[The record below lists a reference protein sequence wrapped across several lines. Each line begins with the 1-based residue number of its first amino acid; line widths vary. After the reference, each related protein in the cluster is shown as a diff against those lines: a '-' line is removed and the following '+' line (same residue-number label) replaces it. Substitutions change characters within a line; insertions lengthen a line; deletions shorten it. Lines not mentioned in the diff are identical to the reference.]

1 MNSSLTLE
9 PETTGTQPMRI
20 LIVEDEPQLARH
32 IRSAL
37 SRHGHTAEVE
47 ANGAHA
53 LQTALK
59 EQPDLIVLD
68 INLPGMDGFEV
79 LARLRQARCPA
90 MVLMLTARGEVGDRI
105 KGLTAG
111 ADDYLTKP
119 FALDELIARVE
130 ALGRRGGVPQAGSTL
145 QVGGLHLNVPQRH
158 VTRDGQT
165 IELSPREFDL
175 LQVFMQEPGRVFAR
189 TELRDRVWGNEQDYD
204 VRQIDMF
211 ITRLRKKIDAGF
223 SVPLLQTLRNVGYTL
238 RPPVGTP
245 SA

>member
-1 MNSSLTLE
+1 
-9 PETTGTQPMRI
+9 MRI

>member
-1 MNSSLTLE
+1 
-9 PETTGTQPMRI
+9 MRI

-32 IRSAL
+32 IRSVVI
-37 SRHGHTAEVE
+37 RHGHTAEVE
-47 ANGAHA
+47 ANGTSA

-59 EQPDLIVLD
+59 EQPDLVVLD
-68 INLPGMDGFEV
+68 VNLPGMDGFEI
-79 LARLRQARCPA
+79 LARLRQAKCPA
-90 MVLMLTARGEVGDRI
+90 MVLMLTARGELGDRI

-130 ALGRRGGVPQAGSTL
+130 ALGRRGGIPLAASTL
-145 QVGGLHLNVPQRH
+145 QAGGLTMNVPQRH
-158 VTRDGQT
+158 VTRDGRN
-165 IELSPREFDL
+165 IDLSPREFDL
-175 LQVFMQEPGRVFAR
+175 LQVLLQEPGRVFAR

-223 SVPLLQTLRNVGYTL
+223 SVPLIQTLRNVGYTL
-238 RPPVGTP
+238 QPP
-245 SA
+245 A